1 MLKTCNGTLPTITR
15 DRLDLLPPPTPRTA
29 EAQIMIFPR
38 NHSLSADTQEDEE
51 EEQSTFILIYSLGTR
66 QQLNIN
72 SMSSSPRLHL
82 IAISPQS
89 SAAVST

>member
-29 EAQIMIFPR
+29 EAQIMIFPL

-51 EEQSTFILIYSLGTR
+51 EEQSTFILIYSLRTR
-66 QQLNIN
+66 QQLILTQC
-72 SMSSSPRLHL
+72 RLHL